1 MTADV
6 ARLAVVTGEATPGRI
21 WRRRMT
27 SVVAHV
33 LLIGA
38 SILMLYPLLW
48 MLSAS
53 FRPENEIFAGGSLIP
68 SSVSLHGYISGWF
81 GLSRTFGT
89 FFVNSLTISLLCV
102 AGNLAACSLT
112 AFAFARLEF
121 RGKKLWFALMLG
133 TLMLPYQVT
142 LIPQYVVFLH
152 MPTWLG
158 GSAESGWV
166 NTFLPLVV
174 PKFLA
179 SDSFFIFL
187 MVQFFRGIP
196 RELDE
201 AAMMDGCSPWRICW
215 KIMLPL
221 SVPVLTTA
229 GIFTFIFT
237 WDDFFGPLIYLSDI
251 RTYTVTVALRTF
263 VDSTAES
270 NWSGL
275 FAMSILSLLPIFL
288 LFLFFQ
294 RYLIE
299 GIATTGMK
307 R

>member
-1 MTADV
+1 MTTDV
-6 ARLAVVTGEATPGRI
+6 GLTVVRRATPA
-21 WRRRMT
+21 WRRRLT
-27 SVVAHV
+27 SVIAHL

-38 SILMLYPLLW
+38 SVLMLYPLLW

-53 FRPENEIFAGGSLIP
+53 FRPESEIFNSRSLIP

-81 GLSRTFGT
+81 GLSRSFDT
-89 FFVNSLTISLLCV
+89 FFLNSLTISLLCV

-121 RGKKLWFALMLG
+121 KGKNLWFALMLG

-142 LIPQYVVFLH
+142 LIPQYVLFLNI
-152 MPTWLG
+152 
-158 GSAESGWV
+158 GWV

-174 PKFLA
+174 PKSLA
-179 SDSFFIFL
+179 ADSFFIFL
-187 MVQFFRGIP
+187 MVQFFRGLP

-201 AAMMDGCSPWRICW
+201 AAMMDGCSPWRIYY
-215 KIMLPL
+215 KILLPL
-221 SVPVLTTA
+221 SLPVLTTA

-237 WDDFFGPLIYLSDI
+237 WDDFFGPLIYLNSI
-251 RTYTVTVALRTF
+251 STYTVTIALRTF

-275 FAMSILSLLPIFL
+275 FAMSILSLVPIFVI
-288 LFLFFQ
+288 FLFFQ